1 MYITSSIPSAQLG
14 LSSYSVLFLVNLAL
28 KINQLNINLYVLR
41 SRNKDSIEYCSSI
54 YIILSQL
61 LFTIYWNHLFLQNV
75 RLLHLYA
82 CHSKVAK
89 YILYVTQFL
98 CFKLKSENF
107 WVVQVYHTKH
117 VKYIF
122 DNNNHFYVL

>member
-1 MYITSSIPSAQLG
+1 MTHSLHVSQRNLNIFIIATGYVCVMYITSIPSALLG

-61 LFTIYWNHLFLQNV
+61 LFTIY
-75 RLLHLYA
+75 
-82 CHSKVAK
+82 
-89 YILYVTQFL
+89 
-98 CFKLKSENF
+98 
-107 WVVQVYHTKH
+107 
-117 VKYIF
+117 
-122 DNNNHFYVL
+122 